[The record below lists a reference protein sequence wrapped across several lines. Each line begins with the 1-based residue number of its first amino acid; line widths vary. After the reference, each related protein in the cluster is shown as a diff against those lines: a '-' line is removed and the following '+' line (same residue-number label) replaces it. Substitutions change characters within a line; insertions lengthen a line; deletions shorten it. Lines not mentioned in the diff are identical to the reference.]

1 MQCEVCGQEI
11 WGKPHRTM
19 IEGAMLYTCDE
30 CAKLGSRSWVSEP
43 KLGSVPLRGRVTAPR
58 RVFVQ
63 RRGRFDVSEDVE
75 LAENLAQVVR
85 QARERAGLTHE
96 ELGKRINERVSVLQ
110 RVETGKF
117 QPDNALARK
126 LEHALGVKI
135 LVSASVPVV
144 TDQPVVKQPPEPT
157 LGDVVSIKK
166 RKSGGSG

>member
-1 MQCEVCGQEI
+1 V
-11 WGKPHRTM
+11 R
-19 IEGAMLYTCDE
+19 
-30 CAKLGSRSWVSEP
+30 
-43 KLGSVPLRGRVTAPR
+43 
-58 RVFVQ
+58 
-63 RRGRFDVSEDVE
+63 RRGGFDVSEDVE
-75 LAENLAQVVR
+75 LAEGLAQVVR

-135 LVSASVPVV
+135 LVSASVSVV
-144 TDQPVVKQPPEPT
+144 TDQSVTKQPIEPT